1 MKKNIKNEVKK
12 VKLDNKVKEEFK
24 KATKDAKKEASE
36 FKKFI
41 SKGNVVDMAV
51 GVIIGGAFSKIVT
64 SLVNDL
70 ITPAIGIIIGG
81 LDFSNLSIQIG
92 QAKIMYGNFIQTVID
107 FLIIAI
113 CIFTVTRI
121 FERLKNKNKK
131 EEQTVEEPPKKTD
144 EVLLLEEIR
153 DLMKKNISKTNKN
166 KIEAKEKITK

>member
-1 MKKNIKNEVKK
+1 MAKVEKEKINKKMKDEMKK
-12 VKLDNKVKEEFK
+12 
-24 KATKDAKKEASE
+24 AQKDAKNEMSE

-51 GVIIGGAFSKIVT
+51 GVIIGGAFGKIVT
-64 SLVNDL
+64 SLVNDI

-92 QAKIMYGNFIQTVID
+92 KAKIMYGNFIQTVID

-113 CIFTVTRI
+113 CIFSVIRI
-121 FERLKNKNKK
+121 FERVKNRNKK
-131 EEQTVEEPPKKTD
+131 EEPAPEAPKKSD

-153 DLMKKNISKTNKN
+153 DLMKKNVNETDEIEGQE
-166 KIEAKEKITK
+166 KIEEPITKG